1 MGHKISELCL
11 TPPAGSQAKLSQQTG
26 ECRVSPHLLLLAGV
40 LLAVGQLELV
50 PGVRVVRMAGDQAD
64 QQEAQ
69 ESLHGDH
76 CNDSSCFVCGYVIL
90 MMICFQLNLYK

>member
-1 MGHKISELCL
+1 MHLYLLEMKEKEALQPDSGNSRGLGLLLC
-11 TPPAGSQAKLSQQTG
+11 SY
-26 ECRVSPHLLLLAGV
+26 HLLLLAGV

-50 PGVRVVRMAGDQAD
+50 PGIRVVRVAGDQAD

-76 CNDSSCFVCGYVIL
+76 CYDLSCFVCGYVIL